1 MKGKQICSYLKSV
14 RREVAAANGIDMDI
28 PECTFQGE
36 CTGTCPRCEAEVQ
49 QLERALNHR
58 QSLAQKVALIGVAAG
73 LAFSNL
79 PSASAQNVIPADSVP
94 IAIQAESI
102 IRDVIQEALETHAG
116 EPLVG
121 AVDGVLTPVRGS
133 KVHAINHVFVKAEY
147 PEGQK
152 LLQQRIRTHFENPEN
167 ADIGKLLER
176 VTIRFRISSSGKV
189 YRVKATYRNNRHLAA
204 DIRRQVNTEMRRLVR
219 TLPAWF
225 PATLDGK
232 AVSSYREVEVVFW

>member
-116 EPLVG
+116 EPMMG

-147 PEGQK
+147 PEGQE
-152 LLQQRIRTHFENPEN
+152 LLQQRIRTHIDPEN

-176 VTIRFRISSSGKV
+176 ITIGFWIRSSGKV
-189 YRVKATYRNNRHLAA
+189 YRVKVTYRDNRHLYA

>member
-14 RREVAAANGIDMDI
+14 RREVAAANGIDMEI

-73 LAFSNL
+73 LAFSNM

-116 EPLVG
+116 EPMMG
-121 AVDGVLTPVRGS
+121 SIDGVLTPVRGS
-133 KVHAINHVFVKAEY
+133 KGHHTNHVFVEAEY
-147 PEGQK
+147 PGGQE
-152 LLQQRIRTHFENPEN
+152 LLQQRIRTHIDPEN

-176 VTIRFRISSSGKV
+176 ITIGFWIRSSGKV
-189 YRVKATYRNNRHLAA
+189 YRVKVTYRDNRHLYA
-204 DIRRQVNTEMRRLVR
+204 DIRRQVNTEIWRLVR
-219 TLPAWF
+219 SLSAWF

-232 AVSSYREVEVVFW
+232 AVSSYREVVVVFW